1 MLHNSAHLS
10 LPMKQTIYVFLLL
23 ILLTACGGDKENEGF
38 TLTVELDV
46 PDQTYLYFRQE
57 EHKKGITVD
66 SVLTEKGKAV
76 YKGVCGELS
85 RIEICTETGQRI
97 LSLYVKN
104 GDKIKLKGSVE
115 TPYEITFSGPI
126 EQEQIGKFRNDNHT
140 LLQRLTDSDRDF
152 YSHIGDTSYQKE
164 TTAYRDSL
172 HAQVI
177 DFALAHSSSY
187 ASTILIYDYLL
198 SPETVETS
206 DTLLRPKPSRYRY
219 WQKQNYTFR
228 TSGKTRREKCSLT

>member
-10 LPMKQTIYVFLLL
+10 LPMKQTIYIFLLL

-46 PDQTYLYFRQE
+46 PDQTYLYFWQE

-85 RIEICTETGQRI
+85 RIEIYTEAGQRI

-126 EQEQIGKFRNDNHT
+126 EQEQIGKFRNDNHI

-152 YSHIGDTSYQKE
+152 Y
-164 TTAYRDSL
+164 
-172 HAQVI
+172 
-177 DFALAHSSSY
+177 
-187 ASTILIYDYLL
+187 
-198 SPETVETS
+198 
-206 DTLLRPKPSRYRY
+206 
-219 WQKQNYTFR
+219 
-228 TSGKTRREKCSLT
+228 

>member
-46 PDQTYLYFRQE
+46 PDQTYLYFWQE

-66 SVLTEKGKAV
+66 SVLTEKGRAV

-85 RIEICTETGQRI
+85 RIEICTEAGQRV

-152 YSHIGDTSYQKE
+152 YSHIGDTSYQQSLTE
-164 TTAYRDSL
+164 TRCT
-172 HAQVI
+172 HK
-177 DFALAHSSSY
+177 SSTLLWLIPHLTHQRFL
-187 ASTILIYDYLL
+187 STITC
-198 SPETVETS
+198 S
-206 DTLLRPKPSRYRY
+206 RPK
-219 WQKQNYTFR
+219 Q
-228 TSGKTRREKCSLT
+228 